1 MIPKIIHQMGPE
13 SKSDWHPIWEEC
25 HQSWKEQF
33 PEPFYQHIF
42 WTDDM
47 LRDLVKNDYP
57 EFLDLYDDFP
67 VDVFRIDFSRFCVLH
82 KYGGI
87 YADLDFYCYKNFYKE
102 LVHDVYLLESR
113 AMWDEV
119 VQNSL
124 MASCPEN
131 EFWIF
136 AMQKSKQKYFELEE
150 KFRKNKGIDYLRLF
164 DDENE
169 TFSLIVKKITG
180 PHLLGNVYEDYKVNL
195 LPNNEYHP
203 FDHGSFF
210 RDGYQK
216 SREMYKQI
224 QYKYDVNSNVKCRH
238 FLSGVWG
245 KEIRIYSKERI
256 EMDRKLHE
264 NELY

>member
-25 HQSWKEQF
+25 HESWKEQF

-57 EFLDLYDDFP
+57 EFLELYDDFP
-67 VDVFRIDFSRFCVLH
+67 VDAFRIDFSRFCILH

-102 LVHDVYLLESR
+102 LVNDIYLLESR
-113 AMWDEV
+113 VEWDEV

-124 MASCPEN
+124 MASCSGN
-131 EFWIF
+131 EFWIL
-136 AMQKSKQKYFELEE
+136 AMNECRIQFYNEPEKHRLPKGVELFNNFSENFELFCE
-150 KFRKNKGIDYLRLF
+150 L
-164 DDENE
+164 
-169 TFSLIVKKITG
+169 VKRVTG
-180 PHLLGNVYEDYKVNL
+180 PHLLSEVTKKYKIDL
-195 LPNNEYHP
+195 LPNVEYHP
-203 FDHGSFF
+203 LDHLSFF
-210 RDGYQK
+210 RSGYEK
-216 SREMYKQI
+216 SKPKYDEIK
-224 QYKYDVNSNVKCRH
+224 YKYDVNSNIKCRH

-245 KEIRIYSKERI
+245 KEIRIIAQNRMKLER
-256 EMDRKLHE
+256 
-264 NELY
+264 ELYEKQIR